1 MEQRRNERKVVS
13 LDAVI
18 TCPRFGLMRG
28 RIIDLA
34 LGGSYVRAETSIV
47 PIGTSVSVTFQP
59 DSELCRD
66 CLTVQGRVSHQSLQG
81 FGIEFLD
88 LDPSCQQVL
97 ERVLPGMAPVPPRA
111 APVLR
116 AV

>member
-13 LDAVI
+13 LDAVVS
-18 TCPRFGLMRG
+18 CPRFGLIRG
-28 RIIDLA
+28 RIVDLA
-34 LGGSYVRAETSIV
+34 LGGSYVRADTSIV

-59 DSELCRD
+59 DSELCND

-81 FGIEFLD
+81 FGIEFVD
-88 LDPSCQQVL
+88 LDPRCQRVL
-97 ERVLPGMAPVPPRA
+97 ENVLPGMPPVPPKA